1 MVPKRVDSTNQKILP
16 ANARTQCDVFHARLP
31 RQGMAKL
38 YKGRIFVTTD
48 AQFAIQS
55 QVM

>member
-1 MVPKRVDSTNQKILP
+1 MVPKESDSTNQKRLL
-16 ANARTQCDVFHARLP
+16 ANARAHCDVSHARLP
-31 RQGMAKL
+31 RQRMVKL
-38 YKGRIFVTTD
+38 YKGCIVVIKE